1 MPKRLLLL
9 ATMTAAIAAT
19 IDAGALAGPLS
30 DAATKAEQQATSGD
44 VAGARETLRQAVSE
58 FSQTLPFA
66 IGKAVFVTAEPAGY
80 AMYEPKADPTFK
92 AGEAIVS
99 YVEPVGLTWKEA
111 SVKGKIQT
119 RFTVDFDI
127 LNPKGEVL
135 ASQKAF
141 GDFTFTGYLR
151 NQEIYSTLT
160 IDVTGAPAGD
170 YVLRFHFNDINSGK
184 SATVDQP
191 FKIAAQ

>member
-1 MPKRLLLL
+1 MPKHLLLL
-9 ATMTAAIAAT
+9 ATVSAMVATTDAA
-19 IDAGALAGPLS
+19 ALAGPLS

-44 VAGARETLRQAVSE
+44 VAGARETLRQAVSD

-80 AMYEPKADPTFK
+80 AMYEPKTDPIFK
-92 AGEAIVS
+92 TGEAIVS

-127 LNPKGEVL
+127 LNPKGEIL